1 MVNYQGTLYEDDTPF
16 LNHQNRGLRYGDA
29 LFETLRS
36 LGGKLVFWEDHY
48 LRLMS
53 SMRILRMEIPM
64 DFTMEFLES
73 EIRKLLE
80 ANDLSQGNAR
90 LRLTVFRQDGGRY
103 LPESRDISW
112 TIEASPLASPFYLLD
127 ETPYEIELF
136 KDFYTHDS
144 MLATLKTAEK
154 IINVLGSIYAM
165 ENGYANCLLLNHRKM
180 IAEALNGNFFMVMG
194 NRIITPPL
202 TDGCLNGIVRKK
214 MLELGRKSEAYEVE
228 ERSVS
233 PFELQKADELLI
245 TNSILGIRPVT
256 RYRKASYEN
265 SVARDLIGKLNALAR
280 LAN

>member
-64 DFTMEFLES
+64 EFTMEFLEG
-73 EIRKLLE
+73 EIHKLLE
-80 ANDLSQGNAR
+80 ANKIHKENAR
-90 LRLTVFRQDGGRY
+90 IRLTVFRQNGGLY

-112 TIEASPLASPFYLLD
+112 TLEASPLASPFYLLED
-127 ETPYEIELF
+127 NAYEIELF
-136 KDFYTHDS
+136 KDYYTHDS
-144 MLATLKTAEK
+144 LLTTLKTAEK
-154 IINVLGSIYAM
+154 LIHVLGSIYAK

-180 IAEALNGNFFMVMG
+180 IAEALNGNLFMVMG
-194 NRIITPPL
+194 NRLITPPL
-202 TDGCLNGIVRKK
+202 TDGCLNGIIRNKILEIAKK
-214 MLELGRKSEAYEVE
+214 SDDYEVE
-228 ERSVS
+228 ERSIS

-256 RYRKASYEN
+256 RYRKATYAN
-265 SVARDLIGKLNALAR
+265 TVARDLIGKLNALAR
-280 LAN
+280 LVS